1 MTVLSLHH
9 GNSAVRRSLSDNKNT
24 ITTDRT
30 DKIIL
35 DKIIISVCRMNK
47 YAKSKG
53 GTHNRIVTSGM
64 VQLLG
69 QVKKKNEERLENER
83 KKELPEQQVRE
94 AEEKEKEKEEMLKK
108 CDRFKESLEE
118 AEDSY
123 KKRV

>member
-1 MTVLSLHH
+1 
-9 GNSAVRRSLSDNKNT
+9 
-24 ITTDRT
+24 
-30 DKIIL
+30 
-35 DKIIISVCRMNK
+35 MNE

-53 GTHNRIVTSGM
+53 GTHNIIVTPEM

-69 QVKKKNEERLENER
+69 EVKKKNEERLENER
-83 KKELPEQQVRE
+83 KKELPERQVRE
-94 AEEKEKEKEEMLKK
+94 ADEKEKEKEEMLKK